1 LGPESGCCFRAVFQK
16 IAPKQKKPYP
26 TKQNRHSKG
35 NQTIGLRRLGRQAL
49 VLSGQANKRNKYSLQ
64 THLCNKMK
72 LFLQWTVII
81 PLLAWALY
89 FSGLVQDSSFFQV
102 VASGLLILSVM
113 SAVHYSEII
122 AQKVG
127 EPYGTIILAI
137 SITVIEVS
145 IIISLMIA
153 EGAEAASLAR
163 DTVYSATM
171 LILNGIVGLCLL
183 IGSLKHYEQ
192 NFSKPSVTI
201 ALVSL
206 ISIIVFTLVF
216 PTFTESVS
224 GSYYSN
230 PQLIFASIAC
240 LVIYSTFLFVQTK
253 RHRSYFLTV
262 GDDDEEAETTPLP
275 ISNQVFFLSLLFL
288 IICLGIVVLLA
299 KTLSPTIES
308 IITGYQ
314 LPKTLVG
321 VIIAAI
327 ILLPEGVAAIIAAR
341 NNRLQTSL
349 NLSLGS
355 ALASIGLTIPSVA
368 IVCILFDFKI
378 ILGLDIKSII
388 LLGLSVFTVMLS
400 LSSGKTNI
408 VYGVVLLVNLFAFIF
423 LMIYP

>member
-1 LGPESGCCFRAVFQK
+1 MKGLFQW
-16 IAPKQKKPYP
+16 
-26 TKQNRHSKG
+26 
-35 NQTIGLRRLGRQAL
+35 TIYIPILAWVLY
-49 VLSGQANKRNKYSLQ
+49 LSGVVA
-64 THLCNKMK
+64 
-72 LFLQWTVII
+72 
-81 PLLAWALY
+81 
-89 FSGLVQDSSFFQV
+89 DSSFFQV
-102 VASGLLILSVM
+102 AASVLLILSVM
-113 SAVHYSEII
+113 SAVHHSEII
-122 AQKVG
+122 AERVG

-145 IIISLMIA
+145 IIISLMMS
-153 EGAEAASLAR
+153 EGPATASLAR

-183 IGSLKHYEQ
+183 IGGLKHYEQ
-192 NFSKPSVTI
+192 SISTPSVTI

-206 ISIIVFTLVF
+206 VSIVVFTLVF
-216 PTFTESVS
+216 PTFTSSVA
-224 GSYYSN
+224 GSYYST
-230 PQLIFASIAC
+230 PQLVFASAAC
-240 LVIYSTFLFVQTK
+240 LVIYSCFLFAQT
-253 RHRSYFLTV
+253 RGYRQYFLTV
-262 GDDDEEAETTPLP
+262 RNDGDEENAVPIL
-275 ISNQVFFLSLLFL
+275 ISNRDFYTSLLFL
-288 IICLGIVVLLA
+288 IVCLGIVVLLA

-308 IITGYQ
+308 IITGYN

-327 ILLPEGVAAIIAAR
+327 ILLPEGIAAVIAAR
-341 NNRLQTSL
+341 NNKLQTSI

-368 IVCILFDFKI
+368 VVCIIYDFKI

-400 LSSGKTNI
+400 LSSGRTNI

>member
-1 LGPESGCCFRAVFQK
+1 MK
-16 IAPKQKKPYP
+16 
-26 TKQNRHSKG
+26 
-35 NQTIGLRRLGRQAL
+35 
-49 VLSGQANKRNKYSLQ
+49 SL
-64 THLCNKMK
+64 
-72 LFLQWTVII
+72 LQWTII
-81 PLLAWALY
+81 FPILAWLLY
-89 FSGLVQDSSFFQV
+89 FSGFIQDSGIAKLL
-102 VASGLLILSVM
+102 ASGLLILSVM
-113 SAVHYSEII
+113 SAVHHSEII
-122 AQKVG
+122 AERVG
-127 EPYGTIILAI
+127 EPYGTIILEI

-145 IIISLMIA
+145 IIISLMVT
-153 EGAEAASLAR
+153 EGEEAASLAR

-183 IGSLKHYEQ
+183 IGGLKHYEQ

-206 ISIIVFTLVF
+206 VSIVVFTLVF
-216 PTFTESVS
+216 PTFTQSVA

-230 PQLIFASIAC
+230 PQLAFASVAC
-240 LVIYSTFLFVQTK
+240 LVIYATFLFAQTK
-253 RHRSYFLTV
+253 RYRQYFLTI
-262 GDDDEEAETTPLP
+262 GDDEDEEKVEPII
-275 ISNQVFFLSLLFL
+275 ISNRVFFTSLLFL
-288 IICLGIVVLLA
+288 IVCLGIVVLLA

-308 IITGYQ
+308 IITGYH

-327 ILLPEGVAAIIAAR
+327 ILLPEGIAAIIAAKK
-341 NNRLQTSL
+341 NKLQTSL

-368 IVCILFDFKI
+368 LVCIIYDMRI

-388 LLGLSVFTVMLS
+388 LLALSVFTVMLS

>member
-1 LGPESGCCFRAVFQK
+1 MR
-16 IAPKQKKPYP
+16 
-26 TKQNRHSKG
+26 
-35 NQTIGLRRLGRQAL
+35 
-49 VLSGQANKRNKYSLQ
+49 VL
-64 THLCNKMK
+64 
-72 LFLQWTVII
+72 LQWTSII
-81 PLLAWALY
+81 PALAWALF
-89 FSGLVQDSSFFQV
+89 FSGLIYDSSIFQII
-102 VASGLLILSVM
+102 ASILLILSVM
-113 SAVHYSEII
+113 SAVHHSEIV
-122 AQKVG
+122 AERVG

-145 IIISLMIA
+145 IVVSLMMS
-153 EGAEAASLAR
+153 EGQDAASLAR

-206 ISIIVFTLVF
+206 ISIVVFTLVF
-216 PTFTESVS
+216 PTFTESVA
-224 GSYYSN
+224 GAYYSI
-230 PQLIFASIAC
+230 PQLVFASIAC
-240 LVIYSTFLFVQTK
+240 LVIYSFFLFAQTR
-253 RHRSYFLTV
+253 RHRQYFLTV
-262 GDDDEEAETTPLP
+262 GEDEDEEKAEP
-275 ISNQVFFLSLLFL
+275 IVIKNSMFFTSLLFL
-288 IICLGIVVLLA
+288 LISLGIVVLLA

-308 IITGYQ
+308 IIRGYN

-327 ILLPEGVAAIIAAR
+327 ILLPEGIAAIIAAK
-341 NNRLQTSL
+341 NNKIQTSL

-368 IVCILFDFKI
+368 AVCIFYDMQI

>member
-1 LGPESGCCFRAVFQK
+1 
-16 IAPKQKKPYP
+16 
-26 TKQNRHSKG
+26 
-35 NQTIGLRRLGRQAL
+35 
-49 VLSGQANKRNKYSLQ
+49 
-64 THLCNKMK
+64 MK
-72 LFLQWTVII
+72 LLLQWTIII
-81 PLLAWALY
+81 PILAWVLF
-89 FSGLVQDSSFFQV
+89 FSGLIYDSSFFQI
-102 VASGLLILSVM
+102 VASLLLILSVM
-113 SAVHYSEII
+113 SAVHHSEII
-122 AQKVG
+122 AERVG
-127 EPYGTIILAI
+127 EPYGTIILAV
-137 SITVIEVS
+137 SITIIEVS
-145 IIISLMIA
+145 IIISLMMS
-153 EGAEAASLAR
+153 EGEAAASLAR
-163 DTVYSATM
+163 DTVYAATM

-206 ISIIVFTLVF
+206 ISIVVFTLVF

-224 GSYYSN
+224 GLYYSI

-240 LVIYSTFLFVQTK
+240 LVIYSCFLFAQTR
-253 RHRSYFLTV
+253 RHRQYFLTV
-262 GDDDEEAETTPLP
+262 GKDENEEKAKPII
-275 ISNQVFFLSLLFL
+275 ISNRIFFLSLLFL

-308 IITGYQ
+308 IITGYN

-321 VIIAAI
+321 IVIAAI
-327 ILLPEGVAAIIAAR
+327 ILLPEGIAAIIAAR
-341 NNRLQTSL
+341 KNRLQTSI

-368 IVCILFDFKI
+368 AVCIYYDIPI

-400 LSSGKTNI
+400 LSSGKTNV